1 MKKEVSVATISKR
14 MNRILATH
22 KEQQSQDDITP
33 PEAASSSTFGQMV
46 YTTKRGL
53 ELHKTILNFAAQNDN
68 GSDSDLS
75 DQSYALIESPPK
87 RRRQPNRAVKRPAVK
102 ISAIASKRMH
112 HRKVTCTSTSNSPS
126 EQSEQSNSPTETM
139 PVSSD
144 NTESD
149 DSDAAK
155 TIIITTTRRK
165 IENDNRRSTKKISS
179 DS

>member
-1 MKKEVSVATISKR
+1 MKKEVSVAAVAKR
-14 MNRILATH
+14 MNRILETY
-22 KEQQSQDDITP
+22 KEQKSQDDKS
-33 PEAASSSTFGQMV
+33 PEAPSTSKFGQMV

-53 ELHKTILNFAAQNDN
+53 ELHRTILNFAAQNDS

-75 DQSYALIESPPK
+75 DQSYALIDESPPK

-102 ISAIASKRMH
+102 ISAIATKRMH

-126 EQSEQSNSPTETM
+126 EQSNSPTETPTT
-139 PVSSD
+139 PVSLD

-149 DSDAAK
+149 DSDAPK
-155 TIIITTTRRK
+155 TIIITTSRRK
-165 IENDNRRSTKKISS
+165 IGNENRRSTKKISS